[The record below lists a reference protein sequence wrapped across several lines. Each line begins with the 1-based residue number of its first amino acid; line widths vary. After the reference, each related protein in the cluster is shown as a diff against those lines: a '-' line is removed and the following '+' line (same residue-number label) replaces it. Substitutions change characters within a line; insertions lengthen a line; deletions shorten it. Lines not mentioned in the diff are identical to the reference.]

1 MATSGN
7 YNLETNLN
15 QLLAESADILQIGAD
30 GESLS
35 GDFKTRATNTLNF
48 MLKAWEGQSI
58 HLWTYETGTLFLT
71 IGQASYPFGDATTH
85 LANDFNE
92 TTTDADEAIGQ
103 TVISV
108 TSTSGF
114 ANNDPIGIV
123 DDVNE
128 IHWTT
133 IVSFVAD
140 DTVTINDALTVATS
154 SGNVVY
160 QYTLNSF
167 RPVSRITSVRRR
179 ETTNNEV
186 PINFLSKE
194 DYENLPDKES
204 TGTVIQTYYER
215 KQPTG
220 TMFVWVTPVSGI
232 PFLRFSY
239 ERRIQIV
246 SDPEDTFDMPEDWFE
261 AITWNLAKR
270 LIPKFGCSAE
280 RAILIRDQ
288 AAESLDVAL
297 GFDSAPYP
305 ITVQMRQH

>member
-1 MATSGN
+1 MLT
-7 YNLETNLN
+7 ET
-15 QLLAESADILQIGAD
+15 ADILQIGAD
-30 GESLS
+30 GETLS
-35 GDFKTRATNTLNF
+35 GDFLVRGRKTLNF
-48 MLKAWEGQSI
+48 MLKAFEGQSI

-71 IGQASYPFGDATTH
+71 IGQNTYPFGDADTH

-114 ANNDPIGIV
+114 AVNDPIGIV

-128 IHWTT
+128 IHWST
-133 IVSFVAD
+133 IASFVVD
-140 DTVTINDALTVATS
+140 DTVTINDALTVATA

-167 RPVSRITSVRRR
+167 KPVSRITSVRRK
-179 ETTNNEV
+179 ETTDQEV

-194 DYENLPDKES
+194 DYEILPNKS
-204 TGTVIQTYYER
+204 QNGTVIQTYYER

-220 TMFVWVTPVSGI
+220 TMFTWNAPFSAIPV
-232 PFLRFSY
+232 LRFSY
-239 ERRIQIV
+239 ERRIEIME
-246 SDPEDTFDMPEDWFE
+246 DPDDTFDMPEDWFE

-280 RAILIRDQ
+280 RAILIREQ

-297 GFDSAPYP
+297 NYDTAPYP
-305 ITVQMRQH
+305 ITVNMRQH